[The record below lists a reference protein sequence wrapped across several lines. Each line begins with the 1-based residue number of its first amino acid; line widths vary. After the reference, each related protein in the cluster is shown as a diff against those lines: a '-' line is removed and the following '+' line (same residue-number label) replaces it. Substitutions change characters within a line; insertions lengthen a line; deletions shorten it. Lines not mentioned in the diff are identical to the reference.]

1 MTRTLTDLQNEMR
14 AVARG
19 ERKAPP
25 RPAKTEAGVDL
36 FGVLTP
42 SNRALLQVIGRDRPE
57 SVSKLAELTGR
68 AQSNVSRSL
77 QELAKFGLVRMVRDG
92 QSIRPE
98 LAVIHV
104 DIDLIANECHPV
116 AIAAAE

>member
-25 RPAKTEAGVDL
+25 RSAKAEAGVDL